1 MRKSWLISVLTH
13 LAICVVPMLLMSR
26 VLFLDQDSHLANP
39 GQLPKVSTITDL
51 DGAAR
56 MAYLLSDMSAPWAN
70 THYVSSPTGASV
82 WRFQSATQGI
92 QILFLWVMS
101 QLVQPMLAANLL
113 VLLGWISTG
122 TATYLIARHF
132 GCRRLVAVFCA
143 LAVQATPSMR
153 FMAANFTS
161 YINVSVPL
169 FCLLAALK
177 LTKVPR
183 VRNFVWVISSLII
196 ATFFDPYWLFF
207 ALFGIA
213 IVFLIFS
220 INQAVRQPTIH
231 KVVLPI
237 VVVSGYALCAVL
249 ARYLP
254 TFISQGALARS
265 IEVAK
270 SADVRNSV
278 LNWSHWSQSNYTG
291 IGTLVLMLLA
301 FSILFLLWNKTT
313 GQLPLI
319 TLVTAFVLLASRI
332 TVPLTPIELTPAL
345 WIRQMMPG
353 VRFFDRAALIA
364 IPLIIILIARSLE
377 ETSFRFSRPKVSSVF
392 VPLAMLALPFSYP
405 NLQAPATTK
414 SFQDWAQIRTELNS
428 EPDSRVLALPFT
440 RRGRDWIEQA
450 SFRTALVNDYVSP
463 VMNQEVVLHASN
475 GEAALAAF
483 LTSIGV
489 THVFSIDEELRR
501 FVDYELTSPRFTQ
514 VGKIKLNGFGEGP
527 DYEMSVYRVTSQAQ
541 DQLCLNCEFGSHVVM
556 EIQVSGDLVY
566 PPEEMPSKEKRWWI
580 GAKNSQIDISSLGQS
595 VATRKEKNFLQ
606 LDFAIAPCLSQVRI
620 TIRQAN
626 YLKLFS
632 LSSQS
637 PEAKILIPIT
647 EDKVSNVQITS
658 EGDPCRVNGD
668 PRLLLVQLGN
678 IQIK

>member
-1 MRKSWLISVLTH
+1 
-13 LAICVVPMLLMSR
+13 
-26 VLFLDQDSHLANP
+26 
-39 GQLPKVSTITDL
+39 
-51 DGAAR
+51 
-56 MAYLLSDMSAPWAN
+56 
-70 THYVSSPTGASV
+70 
-82 WRFQSATQGI
+82 
-92 QILFLWVMS
+92 
-101 QLVQPMLAANLL
+101 
-113 VLLGWISTG
+113 
-122 TATYLIARHF
+122 
-132 GCRRLVAVFCA
+132 
-143 LAVQATPSMR
+143 MR

-161 YINVSVPL
+161 YVNVSVPL

-177 LTKVPR
+177 FTKVPR
-183 VRNFVWVISSLII
+183 VRNFVWVILSLSI

-220 INQAVRQPTIH
+220 IDQAARQPTIRTA
-231 KVVLPI
+231 VVPI
-237 VVVSGYALCAVL
+237 VVIGGYALIAVL

-254 TFISQGALARS
+254 TFISQGSLARS
-265 IEVAK
+265 IEVAT

-291 IGTLVLMLLA
+291 IGSLVLILLVL
-301 FSILFLLWNKTT
+301 SILFLLWNKTT
-313 GQLPLI
+313 ELSQLLI
-319 TLVTAFVLLASRI
+319 LVTAFVLLASRI
-332 TVPLTPIELTPAL
+332 TVPLTQIELTPAL

-364 IPLIIILIARSLE
+364 IPLIIILIGRSLE
-377 ETSFRFSRPKVSSVF
+377 ETSCRFSRPKVSAIF
-392 VPLAMLALPFSYP
+392 IPLAMLALPFSYP

-414 SFQDWAQIRTELNS
+414 SFQDWAQIRSELNS

-450 SFRTALVNDYVSP
+450 SFRMPLVNDYVSP
-463 VMNQEVVLHASN
+463 IMNQEVVLHASN

-501 FVDYELTSPRFTQ
+501 FVDYKLTSPRFTQ
-514 VGKIKLNGFGEGP
+514 VGKIKLNGFGEGL
-527 DYEMSVYRVTSQAQ
+527 DYEMSVYRIASQAQ
-541 DQLCLNCEFGSHVVM
+541 DQLCLNCEFGPHVVM

-566 PPEEMPSKEKRWWI
+566 PPEEMPGEEKRWWI
-580 GAKNSQIDISSLGQS
+580 GAKNSQINISSLGQS

-606 LDFAIAPCLSQVRI
+606 LDFAIAPCVSQIKI
-620 TIRQAN
+620 TIRQDS

-637 PEAKILIPIT
+637 PVAKILIPVT
-647 EDKVSNVQITS
+647 KDKVSNVQITS
-658 EGDPCRVNGD
+658 EGNPCRVEGD

>member
-70 THYVSSPTGASV
+70 THFVSSPTGASV

-113 VLLGWISTG
+113 VLLGWITTG

-177 LTKVPR
+177 FTKVPR
-183 VRNFVWVISSLII
+183 VRNFVWLISSLSIV
-196 ATFFDPYWLFF
+196 TFFDPYWLFF

-213 IVFLIFS
+213 IVFFIFS
-220 INQAVRQPTIH
+220 INQAVGRLTIRTAF
-231 KVVLPI
+231 LPI
-237 VVVSGYALCAVL
+237 VVVGGYALCAGL

-265 IEVAK
+265 IEVAT

-291 IGTLVLMLLA
+291 IGSLVLVLLA
-301 FSILFLLWNKTT
+301 LSILSLLWKKTT
-313 GQLPLI
+313 GLSPLI
-319 TLVTAFVLLASRI
+319 ILVTAFVLLASRI

-414 SFQDWAQIRTELNS
+414 SFQDWAQIRSELNS

-541 DQLCLNCEFGSHVVM
+541 DQLCLNCEFGPHVVT
-556 EIQVSGDLVY
+556 EILVSGDLVY
-566 PPEEMPSKEKRWWI
+566 PPEVTPDGNRRWWI
-580 GAKNSQIDISSLGQS
+580 GDRKTQIDFFSLNG
-595 VATRKEKNFLQ
+595 TDIGRNKEK
-606 LDFAIAPCLSQVRI
+606 I
-620 TIRQAN
+620 TSFT
-626 YLKLFS
+626 LS
-632 LSSQS
+632 LSPCTPNAHIKVWVDDVIQFVDLNS
-637 PEAKILIPIT
+637 
-647 EDKVSNVQITS
+647 DKLRHKF
-658 EGDPCRVNGD
+658 RVNFGD
-668 PRLLLVQLGN
+668 GNRESIKIDVEGESCSVPGDGRKLLVQLSD
-678 IQIK
+678 IAS